1 MYLKFTINRQ
11 ELLTCAKRAA
21 AVVPT
26 ISPLDI
32 LKCTLIE
39 ADAERK
45 LLSLTGTNLE
55 VTLRQTIHLPDY
67 EGEDGSVALE
77 AKLLVAMLTLLGGET
92 VTVSYDGGSQIT
104 VSSEDAEYRVPVMNS
119 KDYPH
124 TDLPFPED
132 TIKVSG
138 VPTMVQRSIFA
149 TAERSEMPLLGC
161 VNLKFTSDGLVAVGS
176 DGNCMVSAKGDKQ
189 SVGSISFLV
198 PASSLERLARLC
210 DNKDVFQVGT
220 TGKHIVFLR
229 EDFIFSARLMQG
241 RYPDTEKITGA
252 LSNTFTVLTDAME
265 LRNMLSSVS
274 SVATDGRVLLTFAGD
289 KLRMDCTGKVGNASM
304 TLGVIP
310 LFGCPSGCYA
320 YKTTQLEH
328 SLRALAG
335 TVTLGIAQGGTLT
348 LSTEDA
354 FYMQTPLRLKTA
366 AKAA

>member
-1 MYLKFTINRQ
+1 
-11 ELLTCAKRAA
+11 
-21 AVVPT
+21 
-26 ISPLDI
+26 
-32 LKCTLIE
+32 
-39 ADAERK
+39 
-45 LLSLTGTNLE
+45 
-55 VTLRQTIHLPDY
+55 
-67 EGEDGSVALE
+67 
-77 AKLLVAMLTLLGGET
+77 
-92 VTVSYDGGSQIT
+92 
-104 VSSEDAEYRVPVMNS
+104 MN
-119 KDYPH
+119 
-124 TDLPFPED
+124 
-132 TIKVSG
+132 
-138 VPTMVQRSIFA
+138 A
-149 TAERSEMPLLGC
+149 
-161 VNLKFTSDGLVAVGS
+161 
-176 DGNCMVSAKGDKQ
+176 
-189 SVGSISFLV
+189 SFLV

-229 EDFIFSARLMQG
+229 EDFIFSARLIQG

>member
-1 MYLKFTINRQ
+1 MKFTINRQ
-11 ELLTCAKRAA
+11 ELLACAKRSA

-45 LLSLTGTNLE
+45 LLFLTDTNLE
-55 VTLRQTIHLPDY
+55 VSLRQTIHLSDY

-77 AKLLVAMLTLLGGET
+77 SRTLVAMLALLGGET

-104 VSSEDAEYRVPVMNS
+104 VSSEDAVYRVPVMDS
-119 KDYPH
+119 KSYPH

-132 TIKVSG
+132 TIRVSG

-149 TAERSEMPLLGC
+149 TAQRSEMPLLGC
-161 VNLKFTSDGLVAVGS
+161 VNLKFTSDGIVAVSS
-176 DGNCMVSAKGDKQ
+176 DGSCMVSAKGDKQ

-198 PASSLERLARLC
+198 PASSMERLAKLC

-220 TGKHIVFLR
+220 TGRHIVFLR
-229 EDFIFSARLMQG
+229 EDFLFSARLMQG
-241 RYPDTEKITGA
+241 HYPDTDKITDS
-252 LSNTFTVLTDAME
+252 LSKAFTVLTDAAE

-289 KLRMDCTGKVGNASM
+289 KLRMECSGGVGNASM
-304 TLGVIP
+304 TLGVIL
-310 LFGCPSGCYA
+310 LFGCPDGSYA
-320 YKTTQLEH
+320 YKANQLEH
-328 SLRALAG
+328 SLRVLSGTLA
-335 TVTLGIAQGGTLT
+335 LGIAQGGTLT
-348 LSTEDA
+348 LSAEEA
-354 FYMQTPLRLKTA
+354 FYMQTPLRQKTA